1 MSKRNYDGYLIT
13 LEGPEGSG
21 KTTVWKETST
31 WLTAKHGIHPLCPR
45 EPGGHPLSEKI
56 GDLLRDIS
64 NTGMSDSTEMFMF
77 QACRAEL
84 TDKVLI
90 PALKEGRLIFLDRF
104 ADSSVVYQGVARG
117 LGVDMINYMNKI
129 STKGLK
135 PDLTILMDLPIDLGL
150 ERKSRQGVMERI
162 DSELIA
168 FHRLVREAYLKLYE
182 TNEDGRWEIV
192 DASKNLGEVVE
203 SVQNIVETRLTRSG
217 FIERPNISTE
227 RRG

>member
-1 MSKRNYDGYLIT
+1 
-13 LEGPEGSG
+13 
-21 KTTVWKETST
+21 
-31 WLTAKHGIHPLCPR
+31 
-45 EPGGHPLSEKI
+45 
-56 GDLLRDIS
+56 
-64 NTGMSDSTEMFMF
+64 
-77 QACRAEL
+77 
-84 TDKVLI
+84 
-90 PALKEGRLIFLDRF
+90 
-104 ADSSVVYQGVARG
+104 
-117 LGVDMINYMNKI
+117 
-129 STKGLK
+129 
-135 PDLTILMDLPIDLGL
+135 MDLPIDLGL